1 MAGKVTVY
9 GRNIMKPPLC
19 DSSDAQ
25 MIVVRD
31 TDGSP
36 SILLVRLAGDHWG
49 LSTPDD
55 KDWPEM
61 CIRFGL
67 LKPPPVADVLARA
80 AEPH

>member
-9 GRNIMKPPLC
+9 GKDILKPPLC
-19 DSSDAQ
+19 DSADAQ

-31 TDGSP
+31 QAGTP
-36 SILLVRLAGDHWG
+36 AILLVRLAGDSWG

-61 CIRFGL
+61 CVRFGL
-67 LKPPPVADVLARA
+67 LQPPPTAQILGGS
-80 AEPH
+80 H